1 MRQFVLLV
9 KPAIP
14 FNLFKKRAPRV
25 RSGGYLKQV
34 KEEWLVLG
42 RKLTIRQK
50 FPEASYDRL
59 LIQDFRLTQESISD
73 EPWLRRFLRP

>member
-1 MRQFVLLV
+1 MRQFVLHV

-14 FNLFKKRAPRV
+14 FNLFKKRAPRAC
-25 RSGGYLKQV
+25 SGGYLKQV

-73 EPWLRRFLRP
+73 EPWLRRFHRP

>member
-1 MRQFVLLV
+1 MRRFVLLV

-14 FNLFKKRAPRV
+14 FNLSKKEPPEILREATLN
-25 RSGGYLKQV
+25 RSS
-34 KEEWLVLG
+34 EEWLVLG

>member
-1 MRQFVLLV
+1 MRRFVLPV

-50 FPEASYDRL
+50 FPEVSYDRPP
-59 LIQDFRLTQESISD
+59 IQKFQFMQELISD
-73 EPWLRRFLRP
+73 GS